1 MLSDNVKNNFTLMQF
16 EFEKINEFRWTLTFA
31 SREYQSIFLVYFLFF
46 ENGFSLIRIW
56 ATSDGE
62 KI

>member
-1 MLSDNVKNNFTLMQF
+1 MQF

-31 SREYQSIFLVYFLFF
+31 SREYQLIFLVSFLLF